1 MNPGRGG
8 GQNVAVPSTRVI
20 DINGL
25 QASPGDHICV
35 FYRGEAERHK
45 IMLPF
50 LRDGLRAGDKC
61 ICIASPADHRCIE
74 SSMPDAGTGEPVD
87 RGSLKLEH
95 FHDTYTR
102 GGSFDPGH
110 MLDYWRRWGEET
122 FEADPRPFGRSVS
135 DMSWAHDLFS
145 TPVLEDFMAYEAM
158 ATRFARA
165 YSSVALCLYD
175 IDRFGG
181 NVIIPALRVHP
192 KMLFAGM
199 LLENPYYLDPDEQ

>member
-1 MNPGRGG
+1 MCPGPGRG
-8 GQNVAVPSTRVI
+8 QNVVVSAPRAI

-35 FYRGEAERHK
+35 FYRGEAERRR

-50 LRDGLRAGDKC
+50 LRDGVRAGDKC
-61 ICIASPADHRCIE
+61 ICIASAADHRSIE
-74 SSMPDAGTGEPVD
+74 SSLLDVGSAETRD
-87 RGSLKLEH
+87 RESLRLEH

-102 GGSFDPGH
+102 RGSFDRGH
-110 MLDYWRRWGEET
+110 MMDYWRRWGEET
-122 FEADPRPFGRSVS
+122 FEVEPRPFGRSVS

-145 TPVLEDFMAYEAM
+145 TPVLEDFMAYEAE

-199 LLENPYYLDPDEQ
+199 LLENPYSLDPEGQ

>member
-1 MNPGRGG
+1 M
-8 GQNVAVPSTRVI
+8 PSTRVV

-35 FYRGEAERHK
+35 FYRGEAERHR

-61 ICIASPADHRCIE
+61 ICIVSPADHRCIE
-74 SSMPDAGTGEPVD
+74 SSVLDAGT
-87 RGSLKLEH
+87 RGKASDPGTLKLDH

-102 GGSFDPGH
+102 GGAFDRAH
-110 MLDYWRRWGEET
+110 MLEYWRRWGEET
-122 FEADPRPFGRSVS
+122 FTGEPRPFGRTVS
-135 DMSWAHDLFS
+135 DMSWAQDLFS
-145 TPVLEDFMAYEAM
+145 TPVLEDFMAYEAE

-199 LLENPYYLDPDEQ
+199 LLENPYYLDPDEA